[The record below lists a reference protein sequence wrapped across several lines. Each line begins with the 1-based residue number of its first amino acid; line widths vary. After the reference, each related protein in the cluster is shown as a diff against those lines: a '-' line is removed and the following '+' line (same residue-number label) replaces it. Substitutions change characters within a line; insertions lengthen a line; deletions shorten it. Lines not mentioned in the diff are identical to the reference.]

1 MPKCHF
7 VSISKKGDNDMKRT
21 ILFLCFVISV
31 IITYSQSH
39 TVTGRVTD
47 YNGQTIDSCSVIIYN
62 PDFSEAFEVLSN
74 SEGYYRIDSVPQG
87 RYAAIAAMRV
97 SEYPRVMQVPFNKMK
112 LEFWAWNVILNQDLN
127 LDIRYDKLELYGTE
141 AFFEY
146 GGRQELLI
154 YARPMSVTKVVRD
167 PNFMDKTAQE
177 KNTNVTVAPEFMD
190 FKVYID
196 GIPTDVLSVQHL
208 SLPNTNGNSIN
219 DDCYLI
225 QTAIP
230 NAIYSHFEKPYEV
243 RVVGHNKEFDE
254 WGESVYYLEVPQY
267 NSVK

>member
-127 LDIRYDKLELYGTE
+127 LDIRYDKLELYGTK

-254 WGESVYYLEVPQY
+254 WGESGSPDKPRGL
-267 NSVK
+267 SI

>member
-1 MPKCHF
+1 
-7 VSISKKGDNDMKRT
+7 MKRA
-21 ILFLCFVISV
+21 ILFLCFVISA

-47 YNGQTIDSCSVIIYN
+47 YNGQPIDSCSVIIYN

-74 SEGYYRIDSVPQG
+74 SEGYYKIDSVPQG

-127 LDIRYDKLELYGTE
+127 LDIRYDKLELYGTK

-146 GGRQELLI
+146 GGRQELLV
-154 YARPMSVTKVVRD
+154 YTRPMSVTKVVRD
-167 PNFMDKTAQE
+167 PNFMDKAAQE
-177 KNTNVTVAPEFMD
+177 K
-190 FKVYID
+190 
-196 GIPTDVLSVQHL
+196 
-208 SLPNTNGNSIN
+208 NTNGNSIN

>member
-1 MPKCHF
+1 
-7 VSISKKGDNDMKRT
+7 MKRT
-21 ILFLCFVISV
+21 ILFLCFVISA

-39 TVTGRVTD
+39 TVTGRITD
-47 YNGQTIDSCSVIIYN
+47 YNGQPIDSCSVIIYN

-74 SEGYYRIDSVPQG
+74 SEGYYKIDSVPQG
-87 RYAAIAAMRV
+87 RYAAIAAIRV

-127 LDIRYDKLELYGTE
+127 LDIRYDKLELYGTK

-146 GGRQELLI
+146 GGRQELLV
-154 YARPMSVTKVVRD
+154 YTRPMSVTKVVRD
-167 PNFMDKTAQE
+167 PNFMDKAAQE
-177 KNTNVTVAPEFMD
+177 KNTNVTVPPEFMD
-190 FKVYID
+190 FKVYVD
-196 GIPTDVLSVQHL
+196 GSPTNVLSVQHL

>member
-1 MPKCHF
+1 MKRHLF
-7 VSISKKGDNDMKRT
+7 FLYFALVSILT
-21 ILFLCFVISV
+21 F
-31 IITYSQSH
+31 SQNY
-39 TVTGRVTD
+39 TVSGRVTD
-47 YNGQTIDSCSVIIYN
+47 YNGLPVDSCSVIIYN

-74 SEGYYRIDSVPQG
+74 ADGYYRIDSVPQG

-97 SEYPRVMQVPFNKMK
+97 SEYPRVMQVPFDKMK
-112 LEFWAWNVILNQDLN
+112 LEFWAWNVILNRDLM
-127 LDIRYDKLELYGTE
+127 LDIHYDKMELYGTK

-154 YARPMSVTKVVRD
+154 YTRPMSVTKVICD
-167 PNFMDKTAQE
+167 PNFMDKAAQE
-177 KNTNVTVAPEFMD
+177 KNTNVTIAPEFIE
-190 FKVYID
+190 FKVYVD
-196 GIPTDVLSVQHL
+196 GTPTDVLSVQHL

-230 NAIYSHFEKPYEV
+230 NGIYSHFENPYEV

-254 WGESVYYLEVPQY
+254 WGESVYYLEVPEY

>member
-1 MPKCHF
+1 
-7 VSISKKGDNDMKRT
+7 
-21 ILFLCFVISV
+21 
-31 IITYSQSH
+31 
-39 TVTGRVTD
+39 
-47 YNGQTIDSCSVIIYN
+47 
-62 PDFSEAFEVLSN
+62 
-74 SEGYYRIDSVPQG
+74 
-87 RYAAIAAMRV
+87 MRV

-127 LDIRYDKLELYGTE
+127 LDIRYDKLELYGTK